1 MIKRRSPQNIV
12 LYTYILSD
20 VVDFLQR
27 AHSMGILRPSVKLVL
42 TALVSLS
49 VFNRNI
55 HGLIISVCRLFK
67 EIIVF
72 DLPLLPKC
80 NQFRSPIFVQYTN
93 A

>member
-42 TALVSLS
+42 TALVSLY

-55 HGLIISVCRLFK
+55 HGLFISIHSVLRKFSYLVIK
-67 EIIVF
+67 SV
-72 DLPLLPKC
+72 
-80 NQFRSPIFVQYTN
+80 
-93 A
+93 

>member
-42 TALVSLS
+42 IALVSTLFLPVKS
-49 VFNRNI
+49 FTVLPMFFVF
-55 HGLIISVCRLFK
+55 LFT
-67 EIIVF
+67 I
-72 DLPLLPKC
+72 L
-80 NQFRSPIFVQYTN
+80 QFFANLDI
-93 A
+93 

>member
-55 HGLIISVCRLFK
+55 HGLSISIHGVLRKFSYLVIK
-67 EIIVF
+67 SV
-72 DLPLLPKC
+72 
-80 NQFRSPIFVQYTN
+80 
-93 A
+93 